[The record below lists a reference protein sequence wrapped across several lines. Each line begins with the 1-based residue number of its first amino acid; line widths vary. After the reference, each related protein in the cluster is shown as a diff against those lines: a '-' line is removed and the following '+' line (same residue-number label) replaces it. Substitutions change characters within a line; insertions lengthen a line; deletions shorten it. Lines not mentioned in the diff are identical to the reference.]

1 MNFNYL
7 LSPFLHDDDSSGE
20 VPNVAEYVEEA
31 TAAETKSLPRC
42 NYADETTSFACRC
55 IQQDAS
61 DYIWVI
67 WEGCHRRSRHRIPKT
82 LTSLLLAVILS
93 IIKWTFSC
101 PFRCHV
107 RCVRMSVYMSCS
119 TLLLSIPPAFL
130 LTTST
135 PFSLCNIDRVQ
146 HQQQLNRLHHLDQLS
161 THT

>member
-20 VPNVAEYVEEA
+20 VPNVAEDVEEEA

-101 PFRCHV
+101 PFRCHI
-107 RCVRMSVYMSCS
+107 RCVRMPVYVLFNSSPLDPSCLPS
-119 TLLLSIPPAFL
+119 NHLH
-130 LTTST
+130 
-135 PFSLCNIDRVQ
+135 SLQ
-146 HQQQLNRLHHLDQLS
+146 PLQY
-161 THT
+161 